1 MTEDKIFKIDS
12 TTKIV
17 TDDKRKY
24 ISPHNSA
31 KSLKYAK
38 LPAKC
43 NDCIYRSVDD
53 GGNGKCP
60 KYERDAACAIR
71 KDIQKFLKQI
81 DTRKPEDLKSLLD
94 FLSKQ
99 SMENV
104 MIAFAQSKMDGNIPD
119 RNTRS
124 EINNVLSIFKLI
136 NELNSKIQVEET
148 REYDKAGDLKG
159 LFRTLRKAGD
169 GI

>member
-1 MTEDKIFKIDS
+1 MTNDRIFKIDKATS
-12 TTKIV
+12 IV

-38 LPAKC
+38 LPARC
-43 NDCIYRSVDD
+43 NDCIYRSIDD

-60 KYERDAACAIR
+60 KYEKDSVCLIR
-71 KDIQKFLKQI
+71 KDIQRFLKQI
-81 DTRKPEDLKSLLD
+81 DTRNPEDLKALLD

-124 EINNVLSIFKLI
+124 EINNVLGIFKLI
-136 NELNSKIQVEET
+136 NEMNAKIQVEET

-159 LFRTLRKAGD
+159 LFRSLRKVGD

>member
-1 MTEDKIFKIDS
+1 MTDDKIFKIDKVTS
-12 TTKIV
+12 IV
-17 TDDKRKY
+17 TNDKRKY

-38 LPAKC
+38 LPARC
-43 NDCIYRSVDD
+43 NDCIYRSIDD

-60 KYERDAACAIR
+60 KYEKDSVCLIR
-71 KDIQKFLKQI
+71 KDIQRFLKQI
-81 DTRKPEDLKSLLD
+81 DTRNPEDLKALLD

-124 EINNVLSIFKLI
+124 EINNVLGIFKLI
-136 NELNSKIQVEET
+136 NEMNAKIQVEET

-159 LFRTLRKAGD
+159 LFRSLRKVGD

>member
-1 MTEDKIFKIDS
+1 MTEDKIFKIDKVTS
-12 TTKIV
+12 IV
-17 TDDKRKY
+17 TNDKRKY
-24 ISPHNSA
+24 VSPHNSA

-38 LPAKC
+38 LPARC
-43 NDCIYRSVDD
+43 NDCIYRSIDD

-60 KYERDAACAIR
+60 KYEKDSVCLIR
-71 KDIQKFLKQI
+71 KDIQKFLKKI
-81 DTRKPEDLKSLLD
+81 DTRNPEDLKALLD

-104 MIAFAQSKMDGNIPD
+104 MIAFAQSKMYGNIPD

-124 EINNVLSIFKLI
+124 EINNVLGIFKLI
-136 NELNSKIQVEET
+136 NEMNAKIQVEET

-159 LFRTLRKAGD
+159 LFRSLRKVGD